1 MNRARNADHAAI
13 KCERIVYSIVKITR
27 LYDYQT
33 WQTFFWEIHELR
45 KGFWVFSWLC
55 FSDADWLGGKLRS
68 QSLKCFSGTST
79 GTGTGT
85 IYTTSLNYQKDPAK
99 IAATK
104 RKTSSCNTY
113 AITPVQKKPY
123 YLVSMIV
130 DCLSGICLAVWF
142 VSILN
147 FLTLPFVRFTFST
160 VSAQIICTLLLP
172 VSVAFFF
179 HLGLCGRSTRSPWK
193 GTGTLD
199 KRNQMIE
206 CLGMK
211 IAPTR
216 PRR

>member
-1 MNRARNADHAAI
+1 M
-13 KCERIVYSIVKITR
+13 
-27 LYDYQT
+27 
-33 WQTFFWEIHELR
+33 FFL
-45 KGFWVFSWLC
+45 LC
-55 FSDADWLGGKLRS
+55 FSDADWLRGKLRS

-79 GTGTGT
+79 GTSTGT
-85 IYTTSLNYQKDPAK
+85 IYTTSLNYQKDPEK

-113 AITPVQKKPY
+113 AITPVQKNPY